1 MSILDK
7 LSAGIQRTAKRV
19 VTLPVVS
26 DRVLEDPK
34 LERNLALAGVV
45 PKRCGLCK
53 SFVAQDMADTL
64 RMNPAFAQA
73 MTLLA
78 PSIMGQLKAKPG
90 DPAPPRT
97 PIGSEAARELRPN
110 LSNRWDDYGGCANF
124 QGLGVWA
131 FAEEPKIPGE
141 MRDGG
146 LPKDAATPC
155 KEWR

>member
-7 LSAGIQRTAKRV
+7 LSAKVQQAAKRV

-34 LERNLALAGVV
+34 LERTLAVNGVV

-53 SFVAQDMADTL
+53 SFVAQDMSDTL

-78 PSIMGQLKAKPG
+78 PSVMGQLKAKPG
-90 DPAPPRT
+90 EPTKKT

-110 LSNRWDDYGGCANF
+110 LADRWEDYGGCANF
-124 QGLGVWA
+124 TGLGVWA
-131 FAEEPKIPGE
+131 FAEEPAIPGE

-146 LPKDAATPC
+146 RPADAPTPC